1 MRRCVRWRVVG
12 CGGATPMIEHRLLVA
27 PGGLVVGLA
36 VSLDDEESHHLRV
49 RRAETGQRVM
59 LFDGAGVT
67 GHGVLTSA
75 GKGWQA
81 TVEQVEHHP
90 PTTLL
95 ILAVGAGDRDRF
107 LSLAEKCTELGV
119 TRLIPLVT
127 ERSAQVETRLRE
139 SGVERARKRA
149 REACKQS
156 GNPWATVV
164 ADLTRIA
171 VLGKSYPGVRWLM
184 ADPKGTTLG
193 AVTADAP
200 VGWLIGPEGGFT
212 EPEGVQMG
220 ERLGAAPVRLG
231 RHVMRFETAAIVA
244 AGGTAWE

>member
-1 MRRCVRWRVVG
+1 MTAHRV
-12 CGGATPMIEHRLLVA
+12 LVA
-27 PGGLVVGLA
+27 PGGLAVGLPA
-36 VSLDDEESHHLRV
+36 SLDDEESHHLRV
-49 RRAETGQRVM
+49 RRAEAGQRVQ

-67 GHGVLTSA
+67 GYGMLTSV
-75 GKGWQA
+75 GKGWEV
-81 TVEQVEHHP
+81 TVEQVEDHP
-90 PTTLL
+90 PAAPL

-107 LSLAEKCTELGV
+107 LALAEKCTELGV

-164 ADLTRIA
+164 ADLTRLDA
-171 VLGKSYPGVRWLM
+171 LGKSDPGVRWLM

-193 AVTADAP
+193 AVTAAAP

-212 EPEGVQMG
+212 EPEGG
-220 ERLGAAPVRLG
+220 LLREHLGAAPVRLG
-231 RHVMRFETAAIVA
+231 RHVMRFETAAVVA
-244 AGGTAWE
+244 AGASAPE